1 MSVGRRRILAFAR
14 RAWRQQRSTAVW
26 LAAVVGGVLGVVV
39 FLGSGGANTLPELS
53 ELIPTEGTGLVSV
66 HDDGG
71 FLPMTAY
78 VLTMAPAVLGMLV
91 AVVATLTL
99 PGVVADDVS
108 GGGIE
113 VLLAGPIPRRSLFIA
128 YLGAGLLLTA
138 ASWVVATVSFA
149 LAMAATAM
157 VLGVS
162 VTVSVAYVA
171 AIVVVP
177 LSMAIWSSTVTLFG
191 ALLYPGS
198 LESKAGLNG
207 GPIRLLAMLPAL
219 VAVPSVLLLP
229 GWVLAALACVLVG
242 TTAASAVLVALTA
255 RGFRSTRVLS
265 A

>member
-149 LAMAATAM
+149 LAMAATAV

>member
-229 GWVLAALACVLVG
+229 GWVLAAIACVLVG